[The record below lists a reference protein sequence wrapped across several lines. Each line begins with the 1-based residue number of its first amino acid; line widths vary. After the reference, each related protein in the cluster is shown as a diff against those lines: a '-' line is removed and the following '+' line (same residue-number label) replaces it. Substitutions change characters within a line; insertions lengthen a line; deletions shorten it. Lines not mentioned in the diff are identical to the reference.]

1 MNLYNYK
8 GYRIRIEPD
17 ENSES
22 PDKWEND
29 DVFLIYQH
37 RQFTIERA
45 GFDVHEINKAEDEY
59 YIFPVEA
66 YIHSG
71 ISLSLFNGTRSC
83 RFDSSVSGY
92 VLVRKTSFS
101 EEDSVKVAESLISD
115 WNMYLNGEVYG
126 YIIEKPKTVYSITKE
141 DFDKEL
147 SEGTTIRDLESKFSI
162 STEWEEVDSCWG
174 YYGDPNDTCLS
185 EAKNIIDNY

>member
-1 MNLYNYK
+1 MNLHNYK

-22 PDKWEND
+22 PDEWGND
-29 DVFLIYQH
+29 DIFLIYYH
-37 RQFTIERA
+37 REFTIERE
-45 GFDVHEINKAEDEY
+45 GFDVHELYKAREEY

-71 ISLSLFNGTRSC
+71 ISLRLFTGTKYC
-83 RFDSSVSGY
+83 KFDSSVSGY
-92 VLVRKTSFS
+92 VLVRKVAFS
-101 EEDSVKVAESLISD
+101 EEDSIKVAELLISD
-115 WNMYLNGEVYG
+115 WNMYLGVEVYG

-147 SEGTTIRDLESKFSI
+147 LEGTTIRDLESKFST

-174 YYGDPNDTCLS
+174 YYGDPNGTCLS
-185 EAKNIIDNY
+185 EAKEIIDNY

>member
-45 GFDVHEINKAEDEY
+45 GFDVFEINKAEDEY
-59 YIFPVEA
+59 YIFPVES

-71 ISLSLFNGTRSC
+71 IHLSLFAGTKFCS
-83 RFDSSVSGY
+83 FDSSVSGY

-101 EEDSVKVAESLISD
+101 GEDSIKVAESLISD
-115 WNMYLNGEVYG
+115 WNMYLSGEVYG
-126 YIIEKPKTVYSITKE
+126 YIIEKPKTIYSITKE
-141 DFDKEL
+141 DFNVEL

-174 YYGDPNDTCLS
+174 YYGDPNDVCLS
-185 EAKNIIDNY
+185 EAKEIIDSY

>member
-1 MNLYNYK
+1 MNLHNYK

-22 PDKWEND
+22 PDKWGND
-29 DVFLIYQH
+29 DIFLIYHH
-37 RQFTIERA
+37 RQFTIERE
-45 GFDVHEINKAEDEY
+45 GFDVHELYKAKDEY

-71 ISLSLFNGTRSC
+71 ISLRLFTGTKHC
-83 RFDSSVSGY
+83 KFDSSVSGY
-92 VLVRKTSFS
+92 VLVRKVVFS
-101 EEDSVKVAESLISD
+101 EEDSIKVAESLISD
-115 WNMYLNGEVYG
+115 WNMYIGGEVYG
-126 YIIEKPKTVYSITKE
+126 YIIEKPKTIYSITKE

-147 SEGTTIRDLESKFSI
+147 LEGTTVRDLESKFSI
-162 STEWEEVDSCWG
+162 SAEWEEVDSCWG

>member
-1 MNLYNYK
+1 MNLHNYK
-8 GYRIRIEPD
+8 DYRIRIEPD

-22 PDKWEND
+22 PDKWGND
-29 DVFLIYQH
+29 DIFLIYQH

-45 GFDVHEINKAEDEY
+45 GFDVHEMYKARDEY

-71 ISLSLFNGTRSC
+71 ISLRLFTGTKC
-83 RFDSSVSGY
+83 CEFDSSVSGY
-92 VLVRKTSFS
+92 VLISKAVFP
-101 EEDSVKVAESLISD
+101 EEDSIKIAESLISD
-115 WNMYLNGEVYG
+115 WNMYLSGEVYG
-126 YIIEKPKTVYSITKE
+126 YIIEKPKTTYSITKE
-141 DFDKEL
+141 EFDKNL
-147 SEGTTIRDLESKFSI
+147 LEGTTIRDLESKFSI